1 MKHMK
6 FPEAE
11 FPRLAFH
18 EYVYSEPSLALM
30 FASQTVY
37 IEQILCT
44 SKSSCPAV
52 VAGSNCEE
60 DGHRHRGQLI
70 VLHLKFK
77 HYVQIKVMMT

>member
-1 MKHMK
+1 MKHAK

-11 FPRLAFH
+11 FPRFAFH

-37 IEQILCT
+37 IEQIVCT

-52 VAGSNCEE
+52 VAGSKCEE
-60 DGHRHRGQLI
+60 DGHRHRGQ
-70 VLHLKFK
+70 
-77 HYVQIKVMMT
+77 